1 MNPTDKNR
9 ATPGVFVTE
18 VDAFPNAIVGVQT
31 AVPAFIG
38 YTAKAEADGKPAYF
52 TPILINSQAEFE
64 VAFGGAFRTI
74 YDIVEVAAASAP
86 HDFAA
91 IRWDA
96 ATQTFATKDYALV
109 RANNVFNLYNSV
121 RLFYANGGASCY
133 VVSVGDYT
141 DDGRAP
147 GGVAIDVDKLT
158 QGLTAIAAQTG
169 PTMLAT
175 PDAVLLPPDAAPA
188 HGLPISA
195 AFNALAQAMLA
206 QCGTLQDRV
215 AILDVYGA
223 DALKPQK
230 PNGGVSDSDL
240 TSLVENAQK
249 AVGDSSLNYGMA
261 YFPFLVT
268 SIVAPGEIDYRS
280 FNIGQPGQLALLQG
294 ILTDTAAQLYP
305 DGPRAG
311 PANNAN
317 PQYLR
322 IKTMIA
328 AIATTTD
335 ASAIA
340 QLNQDLA
347 NAIPLLRQMESL
359 VATAM
364 NLMPPSGAMAGIYAL
379 TDETR
384 GVWNAPANLTL
395 GSVVSPTVTL
405 NDRQLGQLN
414 VPLNGKA
421 INVIRQ
427 FVGRGPV
434 VWGARTLDGNSN
446 DYRYIQVRRTLVY
459 VETSI
464 KAGLNQ
470 FVFAPNAANTWVAVT
485 AMVSGFLRN
494 LWSQGGLMGAT
505 ANDAFTVQCGLGS
518 TMTGM
523 DILEGYMIVQVTL
536 QMIRPAEYIELTFK
550 QKMEGVA

>member
-18 VDAFPNAIVGVQT
+18 VDAFPNAIVGVET

-74 YDIVEVAAASAP
+74 YDIVEVAAVSAL
-86 HDFAA
+86 HNFAA
-91 IRWDA
+91 MRWDA
-96 ATQTFATKDYALV
+96 ATQTFATKNYALV

-141 DDGRAP
+141 DAGRAP
-147 GGVAIDVDKLT
+147 GGVAIDADKLT
-158 QGLTAIAAQTG
+158 QGLTAIAARTG
-169 PTMLAT
+169 PTMLAI
-175 PDAVLLPPDAAPA
+175 PDAVLLQPDAAPA
-188 HGLPISA
+188 HGLPVSA

-206 QCGTLQDRV
+206 QCGTLHDRV

-223 DALKPQK
+223 DALKPRK
-230 PNGGVSDSDL
+230 PNGGVLDSDL
-240 TSLVENAQK
+240 TSLVGNAQE

-268 SIVAPGEIDYRS
+268 SIVAPDEIDYRS
-280 FNIGQPGQLALLQG
+280 FNIGQSDQLALLQG
-294 ILTDTAAQLYP
+294 ILTDAAAQLYP
-305 DGPRAG
+305 DGSRPRAG
-311 PANNAN
+311 HAN

-322 IKTMIA
+322 VKTMIA
-328 AIATTTD
+328 GIATTMD
-335 ASAIA
+335 GSAIA
-340 QLNQDLA
+340 RLNQDLA
-347 NAIPLLRQMESL
+347 NAIPLLRQMAAL
-359 VATAM
+359 IAAAM
-364 NLMPPSGAMAGIYAL
+364 NLLPPSGAMAGIYAL

-384 GVWNAPANLTL
+384 GVWNAPANLML
-395 GSVVSPTVTL
+395 GSVVSPTVKL
-405 NDRQLGQLN
+405 NDQQLGPLN

-421 INVIRQ
+421 INVVRQ
-427 FVGRGPV
+427 FIGRGPV

-446 DYRYIQVRRTLVY
+446 DYRYIQVRRTIIY
-459 VETSI
+459 IEQSI
-464 KAGLNQ
+464 EAALNQ
-470 FVFAPNAANTWVAVT
+470 FTFAANDGETWVAVT
-485 AMVSGFLRN
+485 SMVSNFLQG
-494 LWSQGGLMGAT
+494 LWSQGGLMGDKA
-505 ANDAFTVQCGLGS
+505 DEAFTVQCGLGS
-518 TMTGM
+518 TMTPM
-523 DILEGYMIVQVTL
+523 DILEGYMIVQVAL
-536 QMIRPAEYIELTFK
+536 QMVRPAEYIELTFK